1 MRNLS
6 LRKKLKII
14 SMKKNFILP
23 ILMAAVALFEFF
35 TIKSLL
41 DAANAWNKFD
51 LVTIN
56 IDPNWTILKT

>member
-1 MRNLS
+1 
-6 LRKKLKII
+6 
-14 SMKKNFILP
+14 MKKNFFLLIL
-23 ILMAAVALFEFF
+23 IAAVALFEFF

-56 IDPNWTILKT
+56 IDPN